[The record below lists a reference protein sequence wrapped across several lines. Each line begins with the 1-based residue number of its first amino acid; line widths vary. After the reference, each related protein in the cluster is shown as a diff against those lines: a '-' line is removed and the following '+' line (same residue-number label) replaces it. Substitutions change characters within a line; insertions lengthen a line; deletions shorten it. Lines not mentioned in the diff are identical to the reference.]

1 MYQYLKRPKVSI
13 CIPAYENPEGITR
26 LLDSILTQLF
36 TDYEIIITDDSKTD
50 RVEAAVRAAEDGFVA
65 YGFSGIDTGS
75 RIRYYRNRERKGAV
89 ANWNE
94 AVSRAQGEY
103 VKIMHHDDW
112 FTDERCLALF
122 VEMLDQH
129 PEADMAFSGS
139 YQVEPG
145 MSAEELAKVRKGR
158 RFGLFVKPRT
168 ESEKRH
174 AVKSKFARGIAE
186 KDEALLR
193 EDFRNLYLGN
203 TIGAPSAVIVRKSAL
218 DKWKITYDTNLTWL
232 VDEEYYLQI
241 LQNNPHYA
249 FTVKPLISI
258 GLSYSQ
264 LTEKVESDEL
274 LQRKEYTYVYRKYDL
289 QKADA
294 RFARFLSDVLAKNH
308 TQEKEACGIPGIT
321 HAMYRESVRKTRK
334 ALRERRL
341 ATLDYLTDKAQ
352 GKLEKRFGKAA
363 NVLFYIGLL
372 LEIALVIIDKS
383 DLSNPYTGRLFQ
395 LTFILFLFRMLCA
408 KWNRKERA
416 AIFAALVLGAIVY
429 KASGRND
436 LIRYTVFMAAGL
448 AAGPE
453 KVCKTTFFASI
464 AGCLSLV
471 FLSVTGIFGTLKL
484 TQDFGHGVETR
495 WCLGLG
501 HPNALHCM
509 AMMLVLFALYLYYD
523 QIKPWMLAALA
534 AGNLGLYFLTK
545 SNTAFAV
552 TMAAVLLTALM
563 KKGSRLQKSSVVYV
577 LGEAAV
583 TAGLVFSLLAA
594 VMNPADY
601 PSLKIL
607 DHLLTGR
614 MASLWDTTFYEGTL
628 GTWHLF
634 SGRDCGAYFDLGF
647 VRIIYWY
654 GTVAGAAVIAL
665 LFVLLRRARLERN
678 AALFILLTACCIYTV
693 PEAHLVSRYIARN
706 YCLMPAAMTL
716 ASMLGRKEIL

>member
-36 TDYEIIITDDSKTD
+36 TDYEIIITDDSTTD

-75 RIRYYRNRERKGAV
+75 RIRYYRNKERKGAV

-94 AVSRAQGEY
+94 AVSRARGEY

-145 MSAEELAKVRKGR
+145 MSGEELANARRKR

-174 AVKSKFARGIAE
+174 AVKSKFARGIRE

-193 EDFRNLYLGN
+193 ADFRNLYLGN

-218 DKWKITYDTNLTWL
+218 DQWKITYDTNLTWL

-249 FTVKPLISI
+249 FTAKPLISI

-264 LTEKVESDEL
+264 LTEKVESDEQ
-274 LQRKEYTYVYRKYDL
+274 LQRKEYTYIYRKYDL
-289 QKADA
+289 QKADE

-308 TQEKEACGIPGIT
+308 TQKKEACGVPGIT
-321 HAMYRESVRKTRK
+321 PEMYRESVRKMRK
-334 ALRERRL
+334 AMRDRRL
-341 ATLDYLTDKAQ
+341 DTLDYLTDKAQ
-352 GKLEKRFGKAA
+352 GKLDGKFGKAA
-363 NVLFYIGLL
+363 NVLFYMGLL
-372 LEIALVIIDKS
+372 IEIAIVIIDKS
-383 DLSNPYTGRLFQ
+383 DLTNPFTGRLFQ
-395 LTFILFLFRMLCA
+395 LTFVLFLFRMLSA
-408 KWNRKERA
+408 KWNRKERTV
-416 AIFAALVLGAIVY
+416 IFAALVLGVIVY
-429 KASGRND
+429 KVSGRND

-448 AAGPE
+448 AAGPK

-464 AGCLSLV
+464 AGCLLLV

-534 AGNLGLYFLTK
+534 AGDLGLYLLTK

-552 TMAAVLLTALM
+552 TLAAILLTALM
-563 KKGSRLQKSSVVYV
+563 RRGSRLQKSSAVYV
-577 LGEAAV
+577 LGEAVVA
-583 TAGLVFSLLAA
+583 AGLVFSLLAA
-594 VMNPADY
+594 VINPADD
-601 PSLKIL
+601 PSLRIL

-654 GTVAGAAVIAL
+654 GTVAGAVILAL
-665 LFVLLRRARLERN
+665 IFVLLKRARQERN
-678 AALFILLTACCIYTV
+678 AALFILLAACCIYTV

-716 ASMLGRKEIL
+716 ASMLGRKETR